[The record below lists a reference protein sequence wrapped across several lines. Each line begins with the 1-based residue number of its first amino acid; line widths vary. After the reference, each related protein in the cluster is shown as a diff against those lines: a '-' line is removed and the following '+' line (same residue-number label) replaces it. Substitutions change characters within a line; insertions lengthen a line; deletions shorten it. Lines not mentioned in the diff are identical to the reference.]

1 MCFFLVTWYLF
12 CFVTPARCWKL
23 LFLLMGLAF
32 FFGEPV
38 RCFIGP
44 MRSLF
49 QASSSSRSVAQARWE
64 EFRNNAV
71 NQGAEWLRGS
81 LEQMGRDELR
91 SVDVAGGIRAKI
103 DDRWLPVAQLRSA
116 LMEALAPT
124 EQAQLLC
131 FGYR

>member
-1 MCFFLVTWYLF
+1 
-12 CFVTPARCWKL
+12 
-23 LFLLMGLAF
+23 MGLAF

-81 LEQMGRDELR
+81 LQQMGAVELR
-91 SVDVAGGIRAKI
+91 SVAVAGGIAARTG
-103 DDRWLPVAQLRSA
+103 DGWLTVTQLRSA
-116 LMEALAPT
+116 LMEGAHRAGSVAVVFLV
-124 EQAQLLC
+124 QI
-131 FGYR
+131 GIR

>member
-1 MCFFLVTWYLF
+1 M
-12 CFVTPARCWKL
+12 
-23 LFLLMGLAF
+23 F
-32 FFGEPV
+32 FF
-38 RCFIGP
+38 
-44 MRSLF
+44 SLLQADALF
-49 QASSSSRSVAQARWE
+49 QARSSSRSVAEARWE

>member
-1 MCFFLVTWYLF
+1 M
-12 CFVTPARCWKL
+12 
-23 LFLLMGLAF
+23 
-32 FFGEPV
+32 
-38 RCFIGP
+38 
-44 MRSLF
+44 
-49 QASSSSRSVAQARWE
+49 
-64 EFRNNAV
+64 

-103 DDRWLPVAQLRSA
+103 DDGWLPVAQLRSA